1 MIFVSNAT
9 RKLKLVLLV
18 VTVLLLAGCIG
29 PFKPSIVISV
39 DPNPVILKFQDTE
52 VEISVTFKT
61 KGLGGLQL
69 DSLTA
74 KLLNDAKEEVC
85 TKTQDIDKFLPV
97 VPFVGHEESI
107 TITLPEDLQY
117 ADEESYNDNLKDKTY
132 KLTLL
137 LQGSMDDVLEEVDF
151 QFK

>member
-1 MIFVSNAT
+1 MIFVSNAAQ
-9 RKLKLVLLV
+9 KLKLVLLA

-52 VEISVTFKT
+52 VAISVTLKT

-69 DSLTA
+69 DTLTA
-74 KLLNDAKEEVC
+74 KLLDDAEEEVWM
-85 TKTQDIDKFLPV
+85 KTQDIDKFLPV
-97 VPFVGHEESI
+97 IPFVGHKEPI

-117 ADEESYNDNLKDKTY
+117 ADEESYNNNLKDKTY

-137 LQGSMDDVLEEVDF
+137 IQGSMDDVLEEVDF